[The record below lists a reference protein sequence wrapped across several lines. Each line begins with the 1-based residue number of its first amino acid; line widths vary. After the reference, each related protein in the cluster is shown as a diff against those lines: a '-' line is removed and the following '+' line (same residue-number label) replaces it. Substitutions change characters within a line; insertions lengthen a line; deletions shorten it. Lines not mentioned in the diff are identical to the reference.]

1 VLPQDDGCAQGVYQL
16 SIGIGM
22 KLQQIKYIFE
32 VARNQLNVSATAES
46 LFTSQPGISKQVR
59 LLEDE
64 LGVEIFV
71 RSGKHLTNIT
81 PAGRE
86 ILPVAEHILKQV
98 RKIQDI
104 AASHVNHKEGR
115 LNLST
120 THTFSRY
127 FLPEV
132 VEAYR
137 KKYAKVAMHIF
148 QSNGV
153 RTNSDLDEGKLDLAL
168 AHEGEEG
175 FVDKVK
181 LPCFYWRRCVVVP
194 KGHSLSKKERV
205 NFDILAQYPLLT
217 HTSMGGDRNPILQK
231 FKEHG
236 FSPEIVFSATDCEV
250 IKSYVRM
257 GLGVGVIANMAFEE
271 HLDADLVKIPID
283 HLFNPSLVNVVF
295 DRNLYFREYIF
306 SFIES
311 LAPQLNREL
320 ILQSQQ
326 IKSSNKI
333 ARLVDQSLIPVL

>member
-1 VLPQDDGCAQGVYQL
+1 
-16 SIGIGM
+16 M

-46 LFTSQPGISKQVR
+46 LFTSQPGISKQIR

-132 VEAYR
+132 VENYR
-137 KKYAKVAMHIF
+137 QQYSKVAMHIF
-148 QSNGV
+148 QSNGSQ
-153 RTNSDLDEGKLDLAL
+153 TNADLDEGKLDFAL
-168 AHEGEEG
+168 VHHGEDA
-175 FVDKVK
+175 FTDKVQ
-181 LPCFYWRRCVVVP
+181 LPCFYWRRCIVVP
-194 KGHSLSKKERV
+194 SGHALTKKELI

-217 HTSMGGDRNPILQK
+217 HTNLGGDKNPILAR
-231 FKEHG
+231 FKENG
-236 FSPEIVFSATDCEV
+236 FSPEIAFSATDCEV

-257 GLGVGVIANMAFEE
+257 GLGVGIIAKMAYEE
-271 HLDADLVKIPID
+271 HLDTDLVMLPID
-283 HLFNPSLVNVVF
+283 HLIAPSLINIVF

-306 SFIES
+306 SFMEA
-311 LAPQLNREL
+311 LAPQLTKEL
-320 ILQSQQ
+320 LIQSQQ
-326 IKSSNKI
+326 TKSANKLSK
-333 ARLVDQSLIPVL
+333 LVETDLIPVL

>member
-1 VLPQDDGCAQGVYQL
+1 
-16 SIGIGM
+16 M

-132 VEAYR
+132 VESYR
-137 KKYAKVAMHIF
+137 KQYSKVALHIF
-148 QSNGV
+148 QSSGQT
-153 RTNSDLDEGKLDLAL
+153 TNSDLDEGKLDFAL
-168 AHEGEEG
+168 VHEGENG
-175 FVDKVK
+175 FVDKIH
-181 LPCFYWRRCVVVP
+181 LPCFYWQRCIVVP
-194 KGHSLSKKERV
+194 KGHSLTKHESV
-205 NFDILAQYPLLT
+205 SFDILAQYPLLT
-217 HTSMGGDRNPILQK
+217 HTSMGGGSNPILQK
-231 FKEHG
+231 FKDNG

-257 GLGVGVIANMAFEE
+257 GLGVGIIANMAHEE
-271 HLDADLVKIPID
+271 HLDSDLIKIPIN
-283 HLFNPSLVNVVF
+283 HLIEPSLVNVVF

-306 SFIES
+306 SFIET
-311 LAPQLNREL
+311 LAPQLTKDL
-320 ILQSQQ
+320 ILKSQQ
-326 IKSSNKI
+326 TKSMNKI
-333 ARLVDQSLIPVL
+333 GKMVDRDIIPTL

>member
-1 VLPQDDGCAQGVYQL
+1 
-16 SIGIGM
+16 M

-32 VARNQLNVSATAES
+32 VARNQLNVSATAEN

-127 FLPEV
+127 FLPDV
-132 VEAYR
+132 VESYR
-137 KKYAKVAMHIF
+137 RKYSKVALHIF
-148 QSNGV
+148 QSGGN
-153 RTNSDLDEGKLDLAL
+153 RTNSDLDEGKLDFAL
-168 AHEGEEG
+168 VHEGDEG
-175 FVDKVK
+175 FVDKIQ
-181 LPCFYWRRCVVVP
+181 LPCFYWNRCVVVP
-194 KGHSLSKKERV
+194 NGHPLTKKDSI
-205 NFDILAQYPLLT
+205 NFDIRAQYPLLT
-217 HTSMGGDRNPILQK
+217 HTSMGGEKNPILQK
-231 FKEHG
+231 FKEYG
-236 FSPEIVFSATDCEV
+236 FAPEIVFSATDCEV

-271 HLDADLVKIPID
+271 HLDSDLVRIPVT
-283 HLFNPSLVNVVF
+283 HLFKPSLVNVVF

-306 SFIES
+306 AFIET
-311 LAPQLNREL
+311 LAPQLSKEL
-320 ILQSQQ
+320 ILQAQQ
-326 IKSSNKI
+326 TKSSNKI
-333 ARLVDQSLIPVL
+333 SKMVDRDLIPVL

>member
-1 VLPQDDGCAQGVYQL
+1 
-16 SIGIGM
+16 M
-22 KLQQIKYIFE
+22 KLQQLRYIAE
-32 VARNQLNVSATAES
+32 VVKHNLNVSSTAEN
-46 LFTSQPGISKQVR
+46 LYTSQPGISKQIR

-127 FLPEV
+127 FLPNV
-132 VEAYR
+132 VDTYR
-137 KKYAKVAMHIF
+137 RKYAKVAMHIF
-148 QSNGV
+148 QSNGNQ
-153 RTNSDLDEGKLDLAL
+153 TNSDLDEGKLDLAL
-168 AHEGEEG
+168 VHASENG
-175 FVDKVK
+175 FVDKVH
-181 LPCFYWRRCVVVP
+181 LPCFYWKRCIVVP
-194 KGHSLSKKERV
+194 KGHPLCRKELI

-217 HTSMGGDRNPILQK
+217 HTSMGGDRNPIQAK
-231 FKEHG
+231 FKEFG
-236 FSPEIVFSATDCEV
+236 FAPDIVFSATDCEV

-257 GLGVGVIANMAFEE
+257 GLGVGIIANMAFEE
-271 HLDADLVKIPID
+271 HLDSDLVKIPID
-283 HLFNPSLVNVVF
+283 HLFAPSLVNVVF

-306 SFIES
+306 SFIET
-311 LAPQLNREL
+311 LAPQLTRDL

-326 IKSSNKI
+326 IKSANKI
-333 ARLVDQSLIPVL
+333 SHLIDDAQIPVL

>member
-1 VLPQDDGCAQGVYQL
+1 
-16 SIGIGM
+16 M

-46 LFTSQPGISKQVR
+46 LFTSQPGISKQIR

-64 LGVEIFV
+64 LGVEVFV

-132 VEAYR
+132 VSAYR
-137 KKYAKVAMHIF
+137 RKYAKVALHIL
-148 QSNGV
+148 QSSGR
-153 RTNSDLDEGKLDLAL
+153 RTNAELDEGKLDFAL
-168 AHEGEEG
+168 VHDGEEG
-175 FVDKVK
+175 FVDKVH
-181 LPCFYWRRCVVVP
+181 LPCFFWRKCLIVP
-194 KGHSLSKKERV
+194 KNHVLARKENI

-217 HTSMGGDRNPILQK
+217 HTSLGGVKNPIQAK
-231 FKEHG
+231 FQEFG
-236 FSPEIVFSATDCEV
+236 FAPEIVFSATDCEV
-250 IKSYVRM
+250 IKTYVRM
-257 GLGVGVIANMAFEE
+257 GLGVGIIANMAFEPNN
-271 HLDADLVKIPID
+271 DSDLECISLD
-283 HLFNPSLVNVVF
+283 HLFAPSLVNVVF

-306 SFIES
+306 SFIET
-311 LAPQLNREL
+311 LAPQLTKEL
-320 ILQSQQ
+320 ILTAQQ
-326 IKSSNKI
+326 TKSSNKI
-333 ARLVDQSLIPVL
+333 SRLVETESIPII

>member
-1 VLPQDDGCAQGVYQL
+1 
-16 SIGIGM
+16 M

-127 FLPEV
+127 FLPDV
-132 VEAYR
+132 VDTYR
-137 KKYAKVAMHIF
+137 KKYSKVALHIF
-148 QSNGV
+148 QSGAQT
-153 RTNSDLDEGKLDLAL
+153 TNSDLDEGKLDFAL
-168 AHEGEEG
+168 AHEGEG
-175 FVDKVK
+175 NFVDKIH
-181 LPCFYWRRCVVVP
+181 LPCFYWQRCIVVP
-194 KGHSLSKKERV
+194 KGHSLTKHEQV

-217 HTSMGGDRNPILQK
+217 HTSVGGGINPILQK
-231 FKEHG
+231 FKDNG

-257 GLGVGVIANMAFEE
+257 GLGVGIIANMAFEE
-271 HLDADLVKIPID
+271 HLDSDLVRIPIN
-283 HLFNPSLVNVVF
+283 HLFQPSLVNVVF

-306 SFIES
+306 SFIET
-311 LAPQLNREL
+311 LAPQLTKEL
-320 ILQSQQ
+320 ILKAQQ
-326 IKSSNKI
+326 TKSMNKI
-333 ARLVDQSLIPVL
+333 SKMVDRDIIPVL

>member
-1 VLPQDDGCAQGVYQL
+1 
-16 SIGIGM
+16 M

-132 VEAYR
+132 VESYR
-137 KKYAKVAMHIF
+137 KKYSKVAMHIF
-148 QSNGV
+148 QSSGQ
-153 RTNSDLDEGKLDLAL
+153 RTNSDLDEGKLDFAL
-168 AHEGEEG
+168 VHESESG
-175 FVDKVK
+175 FVDKIH
-181 LPCFYWRRCVVVP
+181 LPCFYWKRCIVVP
-194 KGHSLSKKERV
+194 GNHPLAKKENI
-205 NFDILAQYPLLT
+205 NFDILAQFPLLT
-217 HTSMGGDRNPILQK
+217 HTSSGGDRNPILQR
-231 FKEHG
+231 FKENG

-257 GLGVGVIANMAFEE
+257 GLGVGVIANMAYEE
-271 HLDADLVKIPID
+271 HLDSDLVRIPID
-283 HLFNPSLVNVVF
+283 HLIEPSLVNVVF

-306 SFIES
+306 AFIEA
-311 LAPQLNREL
+311 LAPQLSKDL
-320 ILQSQQ
+320 ILQAQQ
-326 IKSSNKI
+326 TKSSNKI
-333 ARLVDQSLIPVL
+333 AKLVDKESIPVL

>member
-1 VLPQDDGCAQGVYQL
+1 
-16 SIGIGM
+16 M
-22 KLQQIKYIFE
+22 KLQQIKYIYE

-127 FLPEV
+127 FLPDV
-132 VEAYR
+132 VESYR

-148 QSNGV
+148 QSSGQ
-153 RTNSDLDEGKLDLAL
+153 RTNADLDEGKLDFAL
-168 AHEGEEG
+168 VHESENG
-175 FVDKVK
+175 FVEKIH
-181 LPCFYWRRCVVVP
+181 LPCFYWKRCIVVP
-194 KGHSLSKKERV
+194 SSHPLAKKESI

-217 HTSMGGDRNPILQK
+217 HTSMGGDRNPILLK

-257 GLGVGVIANMAFEE
+257 GLGVGIIANMAYEE
-271 HLDADLVKIPID
+271 HLDSDLVKIPIE
-283 HLFNPSLVNVVF
+283 HLISPSLVNIVF
-295 DRNLYFREYIF
+295 DRNFYFREYIF
-306 SFIES
+306 AFMEA
-311 LAPQLNREL
+311 LAPQLSKEL
-320 ILQSQQ
+320 ILQAQQ
-326 IKSSNKI
+326 TKSANKI
-333 ARLVDQSLIPVL
+333 AKMVDIDSIPVL

>member
-1 VLPQDDGCAQGVYQL
+1 
-16 SIGIGM
+16 M

-46 LFTSQPGISKQVR
+46 LFTSQPGISKQIR

-127 FLPEV
+127 FLPDV
-132 VEAYR
+132 VESYR
-137 KKYAKVAMHIF
+137 KQYSKVAMHIF
-148 QSNGV
+148 QSNG
-153 RTNSDLDEGKLDLAL
+153 RQTNSDLDEGKLDFAL
-168 AHEGEEG
+168 VHQGEDG
-175 FVDKVK
+175 FVDKIH
-181 LPCFYWRRCVVVP
+181 LPCFYWKRCIVVP
-194 KGHSLSKKERV
+194 NGHPLTKKELI

-217 HTSMGGDRNPILQK
+217 HTSLGGDRNPILMR

-236 FSPEIVFSATDCEV
+236 FAPEIVFSATDCEV

-257 GLGVGVIANMAFEE
+257 GLGVGVIANMAYEE
-271 HLDADLVKIPID
+271 HLDSDLTKIAID
-283 HLFNPSLVNVVF
+283 HLIEPSLVNVVF

-306 SFIES
+306 AFIET
-311 LAPQLNREL
+311 LAPQLTRDL

-326 IKSSNKI
+326 TKSSNKI
-333 ARLVDQSLIPVL
+333 SKLIDKNQIPVL

>member
-1 VLPQDDGCAQGVYQL
+1 
-16 SIGIGM
+16 M

-46 LFTSQPGISKQVR
+46 LFTSQPGISKQIR

-104 AASHVNHKEGR
+104 AASHVNHKQGR

-132 VEAYR
+132 VEDYR
-137 KKYAKVAMHIF
+137 KQYSKVALHIF
-148 QSNGV
+148 QTSGEQ
-153 RTNSDLDEGKLDLAL
+153 TNSELDEGKLDFAL
-168 AHEGEEG
+168 VHQGEQG
-175 FVDKVK
+175 LGDKVH
-181 LPCFYWRRCVVVP
+181 LPCFYWKRCIVVP
-194 KGHSLSKKERV
+194 NGHPLTRKESV

-217 HTSMGGDRNPILQK
+217 HAGNGCDKNPIQAK
-231 FKEHG
+231 FKENG

-257 GLGVGVIANMAFEE
+257 GLGVGIIANMAHEE
-271 HLDADLVKIPID
+271 HLDSDLVKIPVD
-283 HLFNPSLVNVVF
+283 HLFEPSLVNVVF

-306 SFIES
+306 AFIET
-311 LAPQLNREL
+311 LAPQLTRDL
-320 ILQSQQ
+320 ILQAQQ
-326 IKSSNKI
+326 TKSANKVSKLI
-333 ARLVDQSLIPVL
+333 DIERIPVL